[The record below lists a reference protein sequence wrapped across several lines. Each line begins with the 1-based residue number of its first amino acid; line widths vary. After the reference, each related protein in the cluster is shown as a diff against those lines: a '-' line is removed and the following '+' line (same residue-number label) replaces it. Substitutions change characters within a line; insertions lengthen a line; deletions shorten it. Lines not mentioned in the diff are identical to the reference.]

1 MLIQL
6 EENNA
11 RILLNGAFYGI
22 NAVIAANTLFQ
33 EIFSTEVSF
42 TLAYV
47 GTSPYHTVI
56 LTPKRG
62 KEEIEQKAVHAY
74 VNAVLHQQMDIEK
87 KNGVLV
93 R

>member
-33 EIFSTEVSF
+33 EIFSTEVSDLIPSSLVTIPF
-42 TLAYV
+42 
-47 GTSPYHTVI
+47 
-56 LTPKRG
+56 
-62 KEEIEQKAVHAY
+62 
-74 VNAVLHQQMDIEK
+74 
-87 KNGVLV
+87 GV
-93 R
+93 